1 MELMNSTATPLAS
14 MSVSPFET
22 RLLPVIHGP
31 KRGTLLIVDDEEG
44 PRQSLRFVFK
54 GEYDILIA
62 KSGEEAIEVLEKNR
76 HIDVVISDIRMTGI
90 SGIELLAALKKIEQD
105 IQVIMLTAYETIE
118 TARAALRL
126 GACDYLNK
134 PFDIPAIRMAVAGAL
149 EKRLIARQLRKN
161 TEQLSGLQQQIQDER
176 IETSLHRTQGEIY
189 ASVIHDINNPL
200 TIISC
205 FSEMIN
211 TCIGELNQVEGENL
225 TALRSQMAQITAQVN
240 KCHDISHRYLGFL
253 RQQND
258 EHVTVNVKQI
268 FTDLRDL
275 LKSHKEAQGHSFK
288 IHEMPQDEYAEIN
301 GTDLI
306 QILLNLIINAFQSAP
321 GTAVEL
327 TATRL
332 DKAMDTEIF
341 IDTPSRR
348 FINLEAFIN
357 RPPIIQ
363 IRVSD
368 NGPGIPEE
376 VLPRIF
382 DSFFTTKPV
391 GKGTGLGL
399 GIVERLIRNA
409 DGVLHVDTKSG
420 RGSDFTIYLPSGIVP
435 CDVSH

>member
-1 MELMNSTATPLAS
+1 

-22 RLLPVIHGP
+22 RLLPVIIGP
-31 KRGTLLIVDDEEG
+31 KRGTLLIVDDEVG

-54 GEYDILIA
+54 GEYDILMA
-62 KSGEEAIEVLEKNR
+62 KSGEEAIDILEKNPLT
-76 HIDVVISDIRMTGI
+76 DVVISDIRMTGI
-90 SGIELLAALKKIEQD
+90 SGIDLLAALKKIDQD

-134 PFDIPAIRMAVAGAL
+134 PFDIPAIRTAVGAAL

-161 TEQLSGLQQQIQDER
+161 TEQLSGLQKQIQDER

-211 TCIGELNQVEGENL
+211 SCIGELNQVEGENL
-225 TALRSQMAQITAQVN
+225 LALRSQMSQITAQVT

-253 RQQND
+253 RQQKD
-258 EHVTVNVKQI
+258 ERVSVNVKQI
-268 FTDLRDL
+268 FTDLGDL
-275 LKSHKEAQGHSFK
+275 LKSHKEAQGHAFT
-288 IHEMPQDEYAEIN
+288 IHKLTHDEYAEIN

-306 QILLNLIINAFQSAP
+306 QILLNLIVNAFQCAP

-327 TATRL
+327 AARRL
-332 DKAMDTEIF
+332 DLPMDPEIF
-341 IDTPSRR
+341 IETASRR
-348 FINLEAFIN
+348 FINLEAFVN
-357 RPPIIQ
+357 RPPLMQ
-363 IRVSD
+363 ISVTD
-368 NGPGIPEE
+368 NGPGIPEN

-382 DSFFTTKPV
+382 ESFFTTKPI

-409 DGVLHVDTKSG
+409 NGVLHVDTKPG
-420 RGSDFTIYLPSGIVP
+420 RGTEFTIYLPSG
-435 CDVSH
+435 SA